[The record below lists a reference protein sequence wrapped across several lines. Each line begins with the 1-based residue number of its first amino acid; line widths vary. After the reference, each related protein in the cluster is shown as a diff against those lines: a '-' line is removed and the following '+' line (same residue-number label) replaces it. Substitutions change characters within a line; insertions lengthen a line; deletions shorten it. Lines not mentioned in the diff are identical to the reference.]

1 MAKGRSA
8 GRGVSIM
15 INTGNI
21 KVYSLPDVYEKVSS
35 DEVVKLREQMYDL
48 QLEVDILKETIN
60 VLKKGPDIDC
70 NNLNN
75 KEKTAVINTMKNRYP
90 LPVLLGKLN
99 LARSS
104 YYYQIDANSRSD
116 KYKELREK
124 ITRIF
129 TENEGLYGYRRI
141 YNELKK
147 AGINV
152 SEKVIRR
159 LMKEEGL
166 QVKTGKAVQ
175 YNSHKR
181 AVTPTLSNDIEND
194 FLTKTIRD
202 N

>member
-1 MAKGRSA
+1 
-8 GRGVSIM
+8 M

-116 KYKELREK
+116 KYKELQEK
-124 ITRIF
+124 IT
-129 TENEGLYGYRRI
+129 
-141 YNELKK
+141 
-147 AGINV
+147 
-152 SEKVIRR
+152 
-159 LMKEEGL
+159 
-166 QVKTGKAVQ
+166 
-175 YNSHKR
+175 
-181 AVTPTLSNDIEND
+181 
-194 FLTKTIRD
+194 
-202 N
+202 